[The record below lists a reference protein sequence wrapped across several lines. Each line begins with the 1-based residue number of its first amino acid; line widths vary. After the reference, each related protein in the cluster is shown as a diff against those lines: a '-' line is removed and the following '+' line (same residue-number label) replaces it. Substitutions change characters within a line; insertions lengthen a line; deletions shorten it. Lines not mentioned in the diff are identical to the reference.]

1 MYITLKPLLNN
12 TELYFLS
19 GGGEMGSLIRTKDWS
34 KSPLGDPAEWPQS
47 LKTTVAI
54 MLNNPFG
61 MYIAWGDEYTQL
73 YNDGYRPILGATKHP
88 QALGI
93 STRETFKEVWHII
106 GDMFDGVMKGNAVGF
121 PDFMLPLERNG
132 YVEEC
137 YFDFAYSPI
146 VKNDGK
152 VGGVLVT
159 VIETTDKKKAVEAL
173 KVSEERFRAMAD
185 NIPNLAWMADANGW
199 IYWYNKK
206 WYDYTGTTPEQMEG
220 WGWQSVHNPKELPL
234 VLENW
239 KRSIET
245 EQPFEMIFPLKGGDG
260 IFRFF
265 LTRVLP
271 VRDNKGKIY
280 QWFGSNTDITE
291 RIEAANKLKESEQNL
306 RNTIMQAPVAMCI
319 FKGDDFVV
327 DLANTLMIELWGKQP
342 EQVLGK
348 PIFEGLPE
356 SKDQGLEVLLEGV
369 YKTGKTFSAH
379 GRPVKLPRN
388 GVVETTY
395 LNFVYEAYRGES
407 GVITGV
413 IAIAVDVT
421 EQVIANHKIESEVK
435 KRTNELAETN
445 HNLQKSNA
453 ELAQF
458 AYIASHDLQEPLR
471 KISNFVNLLDNK
483 LTTGD
488 EQSKKYIQKI
498 QVSTERMTT
507 LIRDV
512 LAYSELVKV
521 QENFEKVDLNKV
533 IESILPDFE
542 LAIEE
547 KNASILIDSL
557 PIIEAIPLQMSQL
570 FSNLLSNSLKYARS
584 NNKLEIRIATSIL
597 NKDEKSEMSLDPNVA
612 FCKVQFADNG
622 IGFSK
627 EHVNKIFQIFQRL
640 HGKSEYAGTGIGL
653 ALCKK
658 IDHNHQGDINAFGS
672 SEKGAIFNVIL
683 PLQQQ

>member
-1 MYITLKPLLNN
+1 MKPQLNN
-12 TELYFLS
+12 TDLYFFS
-19 GGGEMGSLIRTKDWS
+19 GGGEMGSLIRAKDWS
-34 KSPLGDPAEWPQS
+34 KSPLGNPAEWPES
-47 LKTTVAI
+47 LQTTVAI

-73 YNDGYRPILGATKHP
+73 YNDGYRPILGAAKHP
-88 QALGI
+88 AALGI

-106 GDMFDGVMKGNAVGF
+106 GDMFDGVMKGKAVGF

-146 VKNDGK
+146 KKNDGK

-159 VIETTDKKKAVEAL
+159 VIETTDKKKAVDAL
-173 KVSEERFRAMAD
+173 KASEERFRAMAD
-185 NIPNLAWMADANGW
+185 NIPNLAWMANADGW

-206 WYDYTGTTPEQMEG
+206 WYDYTGTTPDQMEG
-220 WGWQSVHNPKELPL
+220 WGWQSVHHPKELPL
-234 VLENW
+234 VLKNW
-239 KRSIET
+239 KRSLET
-245 EQPFEMIFPLKGGDG
+245 EEPFEMTFPLRGADG
-260 IFRFF
+260 AFRFF

-271 VRDNKGKIY
+271 VRNNDGKIY
-280 QWFGSNTDITE
+280 KWFGSSTDITE
-291 RIEAANKLKESEQNL
+291 RIEAAGKLKESEQNL
-306 RNTIMQAPVAMCI
+306 RNTITQAPVAMCI
-319 FKGDDFVV
+319 LKGDDFVV

-342 EQVLGK
+342 EHVLGK
-348 PIFEGLPE
+348 PIFDGLPE
-356 SKDQGLEVLLEGV
+356 AKDQGLEALVEGV
-369 YKTGKTFSAH
+369 YKTGKTFLAY
-379 GRPVKLPRN
+379 GRPVNLPRN
-388 GVVETTY
+388 GVIETTY
-395 LNFVYEAYRGES
+395 INFVYEAYRGES
-407 GVITGV
+407 GAITGV
-413 IAIAVDVT
+413 IAVAVDVT
-421 EQVIANHKIESEVK
+421 EQVVANQKIESEVI
-435 KRTNELAETN
+435 KRTSELAETN
-445 HNLQKSNA
+445 HKLQKSNA

-471 KISNFVNLLDNK
+471 KISNFANLLDNK
-483 LTTGD
+483 LTTVD

-521 QENFEKVDLNKV
+521 QENFEIINLNKV

-547 KNASILIDSL
+547 KNAAIVVDTL
-557 PIIEAIPLQMSQL
+557 PEIEAISLQMSQL
-570 FSNLLSNSLKYARS
+570 FSNLLSNSLKYAS
-584 NNKLEIRIATSIL
+584 TDKKLAIKISASLL
-597 NKDEKSEMSLDPNVA
+597 NKNEKKEASLDPSIA
-612 FCKVQFADNG
+612 FCKIQFTDNG

-627 EHVNKIFQIFQRL
+627 EHVDKVFQIFQRL

-653 ALCKK
+653 SICKK
-658 IDHNHQGDINAFGS
+658 IAQNHQGDINALGS
-672 SEKGAIFNVIL
+672 SGKGAIFNVIL

>member
-1 MYITLKPLLNN
+1 
-12 TELYFLS
+12 
-19 GGGEMGSLIRTKDWS
+19 MGSSIRSKDWS

-73 YNDGYRPILGATKHP
+73 YNDGYRPILGAAKHP

-106 GDMFDGVMKGNAVGF
+106 GDMFDGVMKGKAVGF

-132 YVEEC
+132 YAEEC

-146 VKNDGK
+146 MKSDGN

-159 VIETTDKKKAVEAL
+159 VVETTDKKKAVDAL

-185 NIPNLAWMADANGW
+185 NIPNLAWMVDANGW
-199 IYWYNKK
+199 VYWYNKK
-206 WYDYTGTTPEQMEG
+206 WYDYTGTTPDQMQTSG
-220 WGWQSVHNPKELPL
+220 WEPFHDSKELPK

-239 KRSIET
+239 KRSLET
-245 EQPFEMIFPLKGGDG
+245 EQPFEMIFPLKGADG

-265 LTRVLP
+265 LTRMLP
-271 VRDNKGKIY
+271 LRNPAGKIY

-291 RIEAANKLKESEQNL
+291 RIEAAEKLKESEQNL
-306 RNTIMQAPVAMCI
+306 RNTITQAPVAMCI
-319 FKGDDFVV
+319 LKGDDFVV

-342 EQVLGK
+342 EKILGK

-356 SKDQGLEVLLEGV
+356 AKDQGLEALVEGV
-369 YKTGKTFSAH
+369 YKTGKTFLAY
-379 GRPVKLPRN
+379 GRPVNLPRN
-388 GVVETTY
+388 GVIETTY
-395 LNFVYEAYRGES
+395 INFVYEAYRGEK
-407 GVITGV
+407 GTITGV
-413 IAIAVDVT
+413 IAVAVDVT
-421 EQVIANHKIESEVK
+421 EQVLANQKIESEVI
-435 KRTNELAETN
+435 KRTSELAETN
-445 HNLQKSNA
+445 YKLQKSNA
-453 ELAQF
+453 ELEQF

-483 LTTGD
+483 LTSVD
-488 EQSKKYIQKI
+488 EQSKNYIQKI
-498 QVSTERMTT
+498 QASTERMTT

-512 LAYSELVKV
+512 LAYSELVKF
-521 QENFEKVDLNKV
+521 QENFETLDLNKV

-547 KNASILIDSL
+547 KNASIVVDTL
-557 PIIEAIPLQMSQL
+557 PEIAAIPLQMSQL
-570 FSNLLSNSLKYARS
+570 FSNLLSNSLKYASAHKR
-584 NNKLEIRIATSIL
+584 LEIKISASLL
-597 NKDEKSEMSLDPNVA
+597 NENEKKEASFDPNIA
-612 FCKVQFADNG
+612 YCKIQFSDNG

-627 EHVNKIFQIFQRL
+627 EHADKVFQIFQRL

-653 ALCKK
+653 SICKK
-658 IDHNHQGDINAFGS
+658 IAQNHQGDINAFGS
-672 SEKGAIFNVIL
+672 SVQGAIFNIVL